1 MFKKAPPKT
10 TSPKKASA
18 GTHHHTIIRIG
29 AAAFVLA
36 MTAAIVP
43 AIAQFPQT
51 PDDQNTSAPPLVGT
65 PKTKKAAPAPA
76 GGGPTITGN
85 WTGQLTQVGSD
96 KPYKFELSINA
107 KGAETK
113 YPELDCTGKLAR
125 SGQSKSYVFFVEV
138 ITKGSADKG
147 GRCPDGTI
155 TVARQGDDLTLGWF
169 GSIQGST
176 VVAYGTLKKGK

>member
-1 MFKKAPPKT
+1 MFKKAPPKKALPRK
-10 TSPKKASA
+10 TSP
-18 GTHHHTIIRIG
+18 GTHHTTIIRIG

-43 AIAQFPQT
+43 ATAQFPQT

-65 PKTKKAAPAPA
+65 PKTKKAAPAA
-76 GGGPTITGN
+76 GGGPTVTGN
-85 WTGQLTQVGSD
+85 WSGQLTQVGSD

-113 YPELDCTGKLAR
+113 YPELDCTGKLTR

-155 TVARQGDDLTLGWF
+155 TVARQGDDLALGWF

-176 VVAYGTLKKGK
+176 VVAYGTLKKSK

>member
-1 MFKKAPPKT
+1 MPEKDLPT
-10 TSPKKASA
+10 KASP
-18 GTHHHTIIRIG
+18 GTHHNTIIRIG
-29 AAAFVLA
+29 ATAFALA

-43 AIAQFPQT
+43 ATAQFPAT
-51 PDDQNTSAPPLVGT
+51 PDDQTTSAPPLVGT

-76 GGGPTITGN
+76 GGPNIAGN

-113 YPELDCTGKLAR
+113 YPELDCTGKLTR
-125 SGQSKSYVFFVEV
+125 SGQSKSYAFFVEV
-138 ITKGSADKG
+138 ITKGQADKG

-155 TVARQGDDLTLGWF
+155 TVGRQGDELALGWF
-169 GSIQGST
+169 GTIQGST
-176 VVAYGTLKKGK
+176 VVAYGTLKKK